1 MKKLLIAAAIAAT
14 VPMASAKVLINIDG
28 GVGYNFNSLG
38 SGSNLAN
45 DMFVLD
51 SKTGASGVSPSYGL
65 NMEANNG
72 FYGWASISLPVL
84 PDVKLKY
91 ESLVIEG
98 KNNLVIDEVVYGQ
111 TFEMNGDVESK
122 LDLSHLDMALT
133 FGLPLPVVD
142 IDFGLNI
149 RSMMG
154 GFSATGQLAGNE
166 KKVDAPF
173 QIGSMPLIVP
183 MGYISAGATIPG
195 VGVKVSGELSTLPLG
210 DTKISDWNIKGT
222 WYAPLPTNM
231 LVKFGLEGGFRS
243 FNMTIGDKTLGADTS
258 DFASEIGVNGFFL
271 GATAHF

>member
-38 SGSNLAN
+38 SGSNIADN
-45 DMFVLD
+45 AFELD
-51 SKTGASGVSPSYGL
+51 SDNTTNGL

-72 FYGWASISLPVL
+72 LYGWAAISLPVL

-91 ESLVIEG
+91 ESMVLQG
-98 KNNLVIDEVVYGQ
+98 SNNVTINNVYGT
-111 TFEMNGDVESK
+111 TFNMTGEVESE

-142 IDFGLNI
+142 IDLGLNV
-149 RSMMG
+149 RSMLG
-154 GFSATGQLAGNE
+154 GFTATE
-166 KKVDAPF
+166 KSSGETIDAPF
-173 QIGSMPLIVP
+173 EIGSTPLLIP
-183 MGYISAGATIPG
+183 MGYISAAGTIPG
-195 VGVKVSGELSTLPLG
+195 VGVKVSGELSALPLG
-210 DTKISDWNIKGT
+210 DTKITDWNIKGT

-243 FNMTIGDKTLGADTS
+243 FNMTIGDSTLGADTS
-258 DFASEIGVNGFFL
+258 DFASEVGVNGFFL